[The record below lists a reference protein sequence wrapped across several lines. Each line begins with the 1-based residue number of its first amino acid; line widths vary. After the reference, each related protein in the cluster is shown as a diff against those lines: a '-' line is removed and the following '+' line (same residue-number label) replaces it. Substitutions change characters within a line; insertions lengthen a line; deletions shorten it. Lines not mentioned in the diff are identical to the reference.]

1 MIFNNFFYKF
11 TIIYFLIVYIKFEFY
26 LLFEIQIYNDLMI
39 IIMMINFYKY
49 LINNKYNYIVKN
61 ELNKI
66 YVQHITNIW
75 ELKNMFKN
83 MIKKNKK
90 LKFWYYK
97 N

>member
-49 LINNKYNYIVKN
+49 LINNKYNYIIKN

>member
-49 LINNKYNYIVKN
+49 LINNKYNYIIKN

-66 YVQHITNIW
+66 YVQHITNI
-75 ELKNMFKN
+75 
-83 MIKKNKK
+83 
-90 LKFWYYK
+90 
-97 N
+97 

>member
-1 MIFNNFFYKF
+1 MIFNNFSYKF

-26 LLFEIQIYNDLMI
+26 LLFEIQIYNDFMI

>member
-26 LLFEIQIYNDLMI
+26 LLFEIQIYNDFMI